1 MNSGIEEIQ
10 GVNIFPHSILLGFR
24 SMKWKIQWVVCI
36 VLLIVMVILFSYLIL
51 EEVG

>member
-36 VLLIVMVILFSYLIL
+36 VLLIEMVILFSYLTL

>member
-1 MNSGIEEIQ
+1 MNPGIEEIQ

-24 SMKWKIQWVVCI
+24 SVKWKIQCVVCI
-36 VLLIVMVILFSYLIL
+36 VLLIIVVILFNYLIL